1 MLFNSFGSM
10 LSQIQRVIG
19 NENISCGSSSIDEQ
33 KKDFAACVQT
43 SIVRHRNSFPV
54 GGAASNLYL
63 RQRMNDLCSHYG
75 IELVCPSVEFCTD
88 NDGMIA

>member
-1 MLFNSFGSM
+1 MKDCSFSFGSM

-19 NENISCGSSSIDEQ
+19 NENISC
-33 KKDFAACVQT
+33 V
-43 SIVRHRNSFPV
+43 PV